1 MKKSLKL
8 TAVLLAATL
17 MLSSCIG
24 TFRLTNNIKDWNEGV
39 TGNKFINE
47 LVFVAMH
54 IVPVYPIAIFA
65 DAVVLNSIEFWTG
78 NNPIA
83 EAGKVQTIT
92 NAQGVEVQVAATE
105 SGYQL
110 SSGEEQISLVY
121 NAEERTWSAE
131 SDNQTT
137 KLLQLTDENTAN
149 LYVGE
154 EIVEVTLDEQGMERA
169 LMQMSLAMNN

>member
-1 MKKSLKL
+1 MVSE
-8 TAVLLAATL
+8 TG
-17 MLSSCIG
+17 I
-24 TFRLTNNIKDWNEGV
+24 FFNEFSQNDNAIYANALY
-39 TGNKFINE
+39 TE
-47 LVFVAMH
+47 
-54 IVPVYPIAIFA
+54 YAIFA

-110 SSGEEQISLVY
+110 SSGEEQVNLVY

-137 KLLQLTDENTAN
+137 KLLQLTEENTAN
-149 LYVGE
+149 LFVGE

-169 LMQMSLAMNN
+169 LTLPHSIPS